1 MRHRVPALPAARGEV
16 VTWIALLVL
25 AALGW
30 AVTIVEARSMGHM
43 ADMRQMADMSGMP
56 GMPGMPGA
64 SPSGFLFLSV
74 WTAMMVAMMFPSVAP
89 AAAAVTALGESPR
102 QAGRPAGPAWSFL
115 IGYLAIWSLVGV
127 GVYLLSVIV
136 PDVGMAGPGFR
147 ASRPAIGAL
156 ILIMAGV
163 YQLSP
168 VKRLFL
174 GQCRTPLDS
183 LRQEWGTGAIGSL
196 RVGITHGALCVGC
209 CGGLMLVLLA
219 VGLMNLGW
227 MALLAAVIFLE
238 KVAPYGPRVG
248 KFAGVALLAS
258 GIVMLIA

>member
-1 MRHRVPALPAARGEV
+1 MRYRVPASPATRGEV
-16 VTWIALLVL
+16 VTWIALLAL

-30 AVTIVEARSMGHM
+30 AVTIVEARSMGQM
-43 ADMRQMADMSGMP
+43 TGMRQMGDMSAMP

-64 SPSGFLFLSV
+64 SSSGLLFLAV

-89 AAAAVTALGESPR
+89 AAVAVTALGERRGP
-102 QAGRPAGPAWSFL
+102 AGRPAGPAWSFL
-115 IGYLAIWSLVGV
+115 IGYLAIWSLLGV

-136 PDVGMAGPGFR
+136 PDVGMAGPGLR
-147 ASRPAIGAL
+147 ASRPVIGAL
-156 ILIMAGV
+156 ILIIAGV
-163 YQLSP
+163 YQWSP

-174 GQCRTPLDS
+174 GQCRTPVDS
-183 LRQEWGTGAIGSL
+183 LRQEWEAGAIGSL
-196 RVGITHGALCVGC
+196 RVGITHGTLCVGC

-219 VGLMNLGW
+219 VGVMNLSW

-238 KVAPYGPRVG
+238 KVVPYGPRVG

-258 GIVMLIA
+258 GIVMLVS